1 MEHLAL
7 CFIIAEKRRQMLRV
21 SIIKLLSVF
30 CLDAQR
36 TGLMILP
43 ILRQNKHRG
52 NEFLLFWKKH

>member
-1 MEHLAL
+1 MVHSAL
-7 CFIIAEKRRQMLRV
+7 CFIIAEKRRQMHRV

-30 CLDAQR
+30 CLEAQR

-43 ILRQNKHRG
+43 ILRQNKQHR